1 MNPLRIDFVSP
12 LPPVRSGIADYA
24 VELLPGLAGRA
35 EVAEVRVVRLAGQP
49 VDEGVAARWR
59 PVEAGETGRG
69 GRLPLYQMG
78 NNRHHEGVLELALE
92 RPGVVTLHDLVLHHL
107 LVERTLSRGV
117 FEPYVE
123 SLERDHGWVGRAV
136 ATTRRWGG
144 YSEAGLFAL
153 PASRDLLRRQRGVLV
168 HSRWAAGV
176 LAEEDPDIAVRA
188 VPMGIP
194 LPPEAGPP
202 AFAGGEAAAV
212 ARAAL
217 GLPAGRPVVGS
228 FGFQT
233 PIKRTVAA
241 VRALARP
248 ELAGVWLLVV
258 GEVSPEVDLEGE
270 ARRAGV
276 ADRVRVTGFV
286 DAATFARALAACD
299 LALNL
304 RYPTAGETSASL
316 LRLLAAGR
324 GAVVSDYAQFAELP
338 AGAAVRVAL
347 GEGESEALAAAV
359 SELLADPARL
369 AAMGEAARRHVAREH
384 APERAAAA
392 VAGACVELA
401 GLAPPGPRPAA
412 APPPSSLA
420 WPRLAGEIAP
430 SVAGPPGARSAP
442 AERRVGEAI
451 PRGWAAAAA
460 SATSG
465 ERRIDVGGAP
475 SVAAG
480 RARRAPGAQRTGGGR
495 RPPGAAAEAR
505 AWPPGERRTLR
516 LEVTNR
522 GPGRWL
528 AARRGPGG
536 VAFEATLSTAAGDP
550 DPHRPWVPLPCDVE
564 PGGAVA
570 LELELRRP
578 PGPARL
584 RVEPLVLDGWAGDR
598 VTRPGSPL
606 WEGDLDE
613 IAPPTPAAPSAP
625 APAGGAAG

>member
-1 MNPLRIDFVSP
+1 VISLRIDFVSP
-12 LPPVRSGIADYA
+12 LRPVRSGIADYA
-24 VELLPGLAGRA
+24 VELLPGLAARP
-35 EVAEVRVVRLAGQP
+35 EVGEVRVVRLAGQP

-59 PVEAGETGRG
+59 PVEAGETGRD

-78 NNRHHEGVLELALE
+78 NNRHHEGVLELARE
-92 RPGVVTLHDLVLHHL
+92 RPGVLTLHDLVLHHL

-117 FEPYVE
+117 FQPYAE
-123 SLERDHGWVGRAV
+123 ALERDHGWVGRAV

-144 YSEAGLFAL
+144 YSDAGLFAL
-153 PASRDLLRRQRGVLV
+153 PAHRDLLRRQRGVLV
-168 HSRWAAGV
+168 HGRWAAGV
-176 LAEEDPDIAVRA
+176 LAEEDPELAVRA

-202 AFAGGEAAAV
+202 ALAGGDAAAA
-212 ARAAL
+212 ARAEL
-217 GLPAGRPVVGS
+217 GLPADRPVVGS

-233 PIKRTVAA
+233 PIKRTAAA

-248 ELAGVWLLVV
+248 ELAGAWLLVV

-286 DAATFARALAACD
+286 DGPTFGRALAACD

-324 GAVVSDYAQFAELP
+324 GAVVSDYAQFADLP
-338 AGAAVRVAL
+338 AGAAVRVPL
-347 GEGESEALAAAV
+347 GDGEAESLAATVAG
-359 SELLADPARL
+359 LLADPARL

-392 VAGACVELA
+392 VAGACAELA
-401 GLAPPGPRPAA
+401 ALAPPGPRPAV
-412 APPPSSLA
+412 APPPSTVA
-420 WPRLAGEIAP
+420 WTRLGGEIEA
-430 SVAGPPGARSAP
+430 SFGAVAESSADRSGPPPVR
-442 AERRVGEAI
+442 
-451 PRGWAAAAA
+451 AAAAWPV
-460 SATSG
+460 G
-465 ERRIDVGGAP
+465 ERH
-475 SVAAG
+475 
-480 RARRAPGAQRTGGGR
+480 
-495 RPPGAAAEAR
+495 
-505 AWPPGERRTLR
+505 TLR
-516 LEVTNR
+516 LDVTNR

-536 VAFEATLSTAAGDP
+536 VAFEIGVSTPAGDP
-550 DPHRPWVPLPCDVE
+550 DPHRPWLPLSHDLE
-564 PGGAVA
+564 PGETARLEVA
-570 LELELRRP
+570 LRRP

-584 RVEPLVLDGWAGDR
+584 AVEAVVLDGWAGDQ
-598 VTRPGSPL
+598 VTRPGAPR

-613 IAPPTPAAPSAP
+613 VGPSPSP
-625 APAGGAAG
+625 APGGADAAGRASG